1 MLLRLPQLSGSCK
14 DFVGQGQKITAK
26 SQINKLAL
34 QHHTQLL
41 ELLEIPQLM
50 DTCVRNGFYEEALQL
65 DAFVQKLKKAFGTV
79 RVVNDIA
86 EEVKKCTD
94 VMIFQLHH
102 ELRSNNVQLPVCLRI
117 IGYLKRLGIYSERE
131 LRLSFLQSRGSW
143 LHNTLSSIP
152 TNQPYTYVKTYY
164 ISLALKN

>member
-1 MLLRLPQLSGSCK
+1 MLHKLPQLSAGCR
-14 DFVGQGQKITAK
+14 DFVSQAQKITSK
-26 SQINKLAL
+26 SQLNKLAL
-34 QHHTQLL
+34 QHYTRLL

-50 DTCVRNGFYEEALQL
+50 DMCVRNGLYEEALQL
-65 DAFVQKLKKAFGTV
+65 DGFVQKLKKAYSTL
-79 RVVNDIA
+79 RVVSDVV
-86 EEVKKCTD
+86 EEVRRCTD

-143 LHNTLSSIP
+143 LHSTLSSIP
-152 TNQPYTYVKTYY
+152 INQPYTYVYSY
-164 ISLALKN
+164 C